1 MTRRVIFHIIKEMTT
16 MTLEQH
22 ITIEREI
29 EELRRELSNAATIG
43 ERRTIEAEVAALR
56 NELAE
61 NSEEELP

>member
-22 ITIEREI
+22 ITIERDI
-29 EELRRELSNAATIG
+29 EELRRELNNAATIG
-43 ERRTIEAEVAALR
+43 DRRIIEAELAALR

-61 NSEEELP
+61 NSKDELP